1 MKQMSD
7 SFDQM
12 YTQYMQQEQATTERM
27 IKMAEEAVRAVAS
40 GGGSAAGAGAEA
52 GADAGAMVSAYENS
66 ASSQMDQI
74 SPNSYN
80 LYNLPAGMP
89 VQDLPVETSDDDNSQ
104 NE

>member
-1 MKQMSD
+1 MSD

-27 IKMAEEAVRAVAS
+27 IKMAEEAVRVAAS
-40 GGGSAAGAGAEA
+40 GGGSAAGA

>member
-1 MKQMSD
+1 MSD

-27 IKMAEEAVRAVAS
+27 IKMAEEAVRAAAS
-40 GGGSAAGAGAEA
+40 GGGSAVGAGAEVEA

>member
-1 MKQMSD
+1 
-7 SFDQM
+7 
-12 YTQYMQQEQATTERM
+12 
-27 IKMAEEAVRAVAS
+27 
-40 GGGSAAGAGAEA
+40 
-52 GADAGAMVSAYENS
+52 MVSAYENS

>member
-40 GGGSAAGAGAEA
+40 GGGSAAGAGVEA
-52 GADAGAMVSAYENS
+52 GADAGTMVSAYENS